1 MCMCLGRA
9 RSFLFAVFM
18 YTKCLNKCYR
28 PFSVDIA
35 SLYERLLGKL
45 ISTSVMSLMC
55 SSEAALRRWRA
66 WILSSLP
73 SPSWTSCRGEHLHRN
88 CAGVEGTQKVQIAF
102 IIACGISCRG
112 NFCVQFDSGNPT
124 SVFQL
129 LQEAC
134 LQMGKISH
142 SNMQKASALYQRFV
156 YSRFMWGMWVSV

>member
-1 MCMCLGRA
+1 
-9 RSFLFAVFM
+9 M
-18 YTKCLNKCYR
+18 YTKCLNGTTDLFQCTHR
-28 PFSVDIA
+28 VDIA

-55 SSEAALRRWRA
+55 SSETALRRWRA
-66 WILSSLP
+66 WTLSSLP
-73 SPSWTSCRGEHLHRN
+73 LPSWASFRGEHLHRN

-102 IIACGISCRG
+102 IIVCGISCRC

-142 SNMQKASALYQRFV
+142 SNMRKASASRLHFYQRFV
-156 YSRFMWGMWVSV
+156 YSRFMWGM